1 MLASVL
7 RVRWRLDP
15 GIPRESSRVLV
26 TSFSSCYSNGIPKGR
41 KKGQIAEGRMLS
53 GLSNRRCISNGS
65 VKCHPFPSPCHTMAV
80 GTADSP
86 DHRTDPM
93 LYSRRRYPTNGQLTF
108 TTGLRSIDV
117 PWGICE
123 NYVADYNRSAILNW
137 AFAVSRGLLTRWSTV
152 FWDLIGYRWKLPN
165 DRFSLYFFI

>member
-123 NYVADYNRSAILNW
+123 NYVADYNRSAILN
-137 AFAVSRGLLTRWSTV
+137 
-152 FWDLIGYRWKLPN
+152 
-165 DRFSLYFFI
+165 